1 MIKIMTAEFHLAVS
15 LSVFLHLCHWGNT
28 WRTKI
33 LTFITPVLKKN
44 YNKSNCLLWKWF
56 AIFSLELRVYVFAS
70 DDHCRI
76 CKHFVFTVIVHRKK
90 SDKLTYKSRQS
101 KTSWPPDIVT
111 RHIVPDV
118 VMRYFQISFISRFS
132 SFSLV
137 FRALNETAT
146 RKRLKNN

>member
-70 DDHCRI
+70 NDHCRI

-101 KTSWPPDIVT
+101 KTIWPPWY
-111 RHIVPDV
+111 RHQTHCTWCSHALFSDLV
-118 VMRYFQISFISRFS
+118 YFKIFFFQFGFQS
-132 SFSLV
+132 
-137 FRALNETAT
+137 AKWDCYKETLE
-146 RKRLKNN
+146 K